1 MKIKLV
7 IFLVLV
13 ALTRT
18 NVAVGASGLSDR
30 RESSRDDAD
39 SIVSAATY
47 LPDDI
52 DALVQAAK
60 NGISNLN
67 DSNVAST
74 NTIDSALETF
84 AAAVAGLENSAASLA
99 DLTAEIAALAAEIKA
114 IQDKIKALRD
124 LMNAVRSQIERV
136 SEKVDELKAKAD
148 AFEQCT
154 AIKRAVAEAY
164 DKAIKQLQSK
174 IAEAEAKKESTTSL
188 KQQLA
193 TLQNKREEDLRKL
206 DASCS
211 KLVSEVEKLVQEV
224 KNTAKARR
232 VLNKLS
238 VDRTKA
244 SQLLQLIRENN
255 RTGLSE
261 FLQREAGGGDFVI
274 SDAKTGTGLLIV
286 FRVDSI
292 SHCLSAANQCSGK
305 SYLLIR

>member
-114 IQDKIKALRD
+114 IQEKIKALRD

-238 VDRTKA
+238 SDRTKA
-244 SQLLQLIRENN
+244 SQLVQLIRTNN
-255 RTGLSE
+255 RTGLSN

-274 SDAKTGTGLLIV
+274 SDAKALTAPLVI

-292 SHCLSAANQCSGK
+292 SHCLSVGSQCSGK
-305 SYLLIR
+305 SYLFTK